1 MPDVPQFPPSSN
13 PDPAASSAAA
23 SPTPTPAPAGKPA
36 NGCIMIAVVAGW
48 LLILGIWMIWN
59 LTRQVKEIRTFADP
73 VAQAIAPQAPTGEEK
88 AALQARLK
96 AFADAIDAKQK
107 AALELTVA
115 DLNHLLASQE
125 PVSRLQD
132 IAKVEEITDSIRVK
146 VALALNGIPFSGE
159 RLYLNGF
166 IMVRPEVQKDIG
178 LMLLT
183 RDVEVPGK
191 TLTPGFKK
199 TYLDANHLDGLALD
213 EVRKNEKVKT
223 WLSKITAIRCEA
235 GRVIAE
241 YIPPVPAAAAPAP
254 AAPAAAPAP
263 APAAP

>member
-1 MPDVPQFPPSSN
+1 MPDEPQSPPSSN
-13 PDPAASSAAA
+13 PDPATSSSAV
-23 SPTPTPAPAGKPA
+23 SPAPAPSGKPG

-48 LLILGIWMIWN
+48 LLILGVWMIWN

-166 IMVRPEVQKDIG
+166 ILARPELQKDIG

-183 RDVEVPGK
+183 RDLEVPGK

-213 EVRKNEKVKT
+213 EVRKNDKVKT

-241 YIPPVPAAAAPAP
+241 YIPPATPAP
-254 AAPAAAPAP
+254 AAPAPAVP
-263 APAAP
+263 